1 MNTDP
6 KKRGLGRGLDALFRD
21 VKKEEAAFQKR
32 EAAPTPAATATPA
45 PQAQTAPAAKPAVPS
60 AAVNTA
66 PVRRADELVKPS
78 ETNAPAQTPR
88 RLPVDRLTPGKF
100 QPRTHFDDDALA
112 QLAESIAVHGVLQ
125 PLLVRPISGMMYEI
139 IAGERRWR
147 AAQKAKVHELPVV
160 VRDLTDKEAMEIG
173 LIENLQRE
181 DLSAIEEAEG
191 YDRLMQEFGHTQDM
205 LSQQLGKSRS
215 HVANTLRLLKL
226 PAPVRKMVQSGALTA
241 GHARNLVGV
250 KEAEQIAAVI
260 VKRGLSVRQTEKMVQ
275 QLNADNAK
283 KPAALKTKGFAQK
296 DVDILALEQK
306 MSTLLGMK
314 FLIDG
319 EGSTGKMS
327 IEYKNLDQL
336 DDLIARLSRSP
347 QRH

>member
-1 MNTDP
+1 MSTDP

-21 VKKEEAAFQKR
+21 VKKEEAAFQKK
-32 EAAPTPAATATPA
+32 ETAVQPAAP
-45 PQAQTAPAAKPAVPS
+45 APAA
-60 AAVNTA
+60 AAAAPVQAAA
-66 PVRRADELVKPS
+66 PVRRADEIAKAS
-78 ETNAPAQTPR
+78 DTPAQTPR

-112 QLAESIAVHGVLQ
+112 QLAESIAAHGVLQ

-191 YDRLMQEFGHTQDM
+191 YERLMQEFGHTQDM

-226 PAPVRKMVQSGALTA
+226 PAPVRKMVQSGMLSA

-250 KEAEQIAAVI
+250 KEAEQIASVI

-275 QLNADNAK
+275 QLTAGDAK

-306 MSTLLGMK
+306 MSTLLGTK
-314 FLIDG
+314 VLVDG
-319 EGSTGKMS
+319 EGSSGKLVL
-327 IEYKNLDQL
+327 EYKNLDQL
-336 DDLIARLSRSP
+336 DDFIARLSRSP

>member
-21 VKKEEAAFQKR
+21 VKKEEATLQQKKAAAPAPAAPAAAATPAAPAAAP
-32 EAAPTPAATATPA
+32 AAPT
-45 PQAQTAPAAKPAVPS
+45 
-60 AAVNTA
+60 AAVNTV
-66 PVRRADELVKPS
+66 PVRRAEEMLKSS
-78 ETNAPAQTPR
+78 EANAPLQPPR
-88 RLPVDRLTPGKF
+88 RLPVDRLKPGKY

-112 QLAESIAVHGVLQ
+112 QLADSIGAHGVLQ
-125 PLLVRPISGMMYEI
+125 PLLVRPIEGMMYEI

-147 AAQKAKVHELPVV
+147 AAQKARVHDVPVV
-160 VRDLTDKEAMEIG
+160 IRDLTDKEAMEIA

-191 YDRLMQEFGHTQDM
+191 YERLMQEFGHTQDM

-215 HVANTLRLLKL
+215 HVANTMRLLKL
-226 PAPVRKMVQSGALTA
+226 PASVRKMVQTGALSA
-241 GHARNLVGV
+241 GHARNLVGH
-250 KEAEQIAAVI
+250 KEAEQMAAVI

-275 QLNADNAK
+275 QLEAGDKK

-314 FLIDG
+314 FVIDG
-319 EGSTGKMS
+319 EGSSGKLS

-336 DDLIARLSRSP
+336 DDIIARLSRTP